1 MLSFLF
7 SIANFHRRS
16 TGAMSYAFIAALTK
30 QPRQSYVMLL
40 RSIRDE
46 LAGRY
51 DQKPQ
56 LSASHPIDTNL
67 MFIC

>member
-1 MLSFLF
+1 MSF
-7 SIANFHRRS
+7 
-16 TGAMSYAFIAALTK
+16 AFIAALTK
-30 QPRQSYVMLL
+30 NPRQSYVMLL